1 MVSFTSEYCRV
12 GLQNWGLGYLCFY
25 TLFVALFAAVLI
37 LFKLKPAAPAP
48 EAAAATAAVVL
59 KALPK
64 VLKEPLLY
72 MSVKQRSTFA
82 SRPVLAP
89 LASHLPGY
97 GRMLIF
103 LSSGFLT

>member
-1 MVSFTSEYCRV
+1 MGARLFLFLYAICRAV
-12 GLQNWGLGYLCFY
+12 
-25 TLFVALFAAVLI
+25 VAAVLL

-48 EAAAATAAVVL
+48 EAAAAATAAAVVL

>member
-1 MVSFTSEYCRV
+1 M
-12 GLQNWGLGYLCFY
+12 LL
-25 TLFVALFAAVLI
+25 
-37 LFKLKPAAPAP
+37 LFKLQPAAPAP
-48 EAAAATAAVVL
+48 EAAAAATAAVVL